1 MPIPIPGEEE
11 SETDFMDR
19 CMSDP
24 KMGEEYENPR
34 QRAGVCYTQWENR
47 NEKALSD
54 LKFVATDGMVEE
66 AQRGLDWRKEFNR
79 GGTLVGVARANQIIA
94 KENMSVSTVKRMFSF
109 FSRHEVDKEGQG
121 FDRGEEGYPS
131 AGRIAWA
138 LWGGDPGFSW
148 AKKMRARIE
157 REENK
162 SELRDD
168 VFTTQEEAEERARE
182 IGCVGTH
189 SHDENGDIVF
199 MPCASHDD
207 YVSAT
212 GYDVK
217 TAEEEFD
224 GLSSYE
230 YNFIVDFFGNIAEG
244 DEEKAPKRGEV
255 TEAIRIGLANKAKEH
270 NEKVGDV
277 KSKRTNTRT
286 LVAVFRRGVGAYY
299 TNPESVR
306 PSVNSPEQWA
316 YGRVNSF
323 LYVLRNGKFRS
334 GKHDTDLLPK
344 EHPMSSKS
352 YEEVKT
358 KIFNITSSFKSY
370 HDDEEDDDSIKIR
383 GYASTVDTDR
393 SGDVIESYAWK
404 KGGLDNYKNN
414 PILLFNH
421 DYNKPIGKATSLAVT
436 DQGLEIE
443 GKISKSAGHIAEMVK
458 EGILSAFSVG
468 FRVKDADWMEETEGY
483 RIKDAE
489 LFEVSVVSVPA
500 NQGAIFS
507 VTKSFDTEKDY
518 SDWKAQFVND
528 PKLSGQLI
536 KSSPKETANA
546 VFEEKVMSDQD
557 FNMEEFA
564 REVARKTAAE
574 IQMQAAEK
582 AAAEK
587 AAAEEVA
594 IEKATQQAQL
604 EEKKAEVQA
613 VVQGVTTGAERLMAD
628 LEDRVSKKQE
638 DLSTVVEELRNE
650 IKEKSS
656 EIEHIRESKRIFSD
670 RGTSDWKK
678 AFQADMSD
686 AYFLARATGKGYD
699 TRLAKDVMEKVNAH
713 SGVGVSSADFE
724 QEVSTNVE
732 RDIQLELVLAPLFR
746 EIQMRSATQILP
758 IMPDSGYAEFT
769 SSQTAGGSSP
779 HGNLNERGD
788 TYGSYNG
795 VDMTERTL
803 STKKLISQSYLGNET
818 EEDAIIPILPLIRE
832 AVVRSHARAVE
843 AMILVG
849 NHADG
854 PFGTGGAAPAGLIS
868 LAASDSAKTQSATA
882 FASEALTA
890 ADLLAAR
897 KNMGKYGIRPEQV
910 VYIVSSTEYHNLVAD
925 SAYADASQVEGLATK
940 LTGQVG
946 QVYGSPVIVCPEFAT
961 PAVSKF
967 YACAVNAQNFVIPR
981 LRGVTIESDYEV
993 ANQRRV
999 LVASQRLGF
1008 TDLIDGATSK
1018 WALQYKAS

>member
-1 MPIPIPGEEE
+1 MPLPIPGEEE
-11 SETDFMDR
+11 SQAEFLDR
-19 CMSDP
+19 CMADP
-24 KMGEEYENPR
+24 KMGEEYENTR
-34 QRAGVCYTQWENR
+34 QRAGVCYTQWEER
-47 NEKALSD
+47 NSKALSD
-54 LKFVATDGMVEE
+54 LRFIPTDGMVTE
-66 AQRGLDWRKEFNR
+66 AKRGLEWRREFNR

-94 KENMSVSTVKRMFSF
+94 KENLSVSTVKRMFSF
-109 FSRHEVDKEGQG
+109 FSRHEVDKEAEG
-121 FDRGEEGYPS
+121 FSPGEKGYPS

-138 LWGGDPGFSW
+138 LWGGDAGFSW
-148 AKKMRARIE
+148 ARKMRARIE
-157 REENK
+157 REEDK
-162 SELRDD
+162 SEVRND
-168 VFTTQEEAEERARE
+168 VFTTQEEAEERATE

-189 SHDENGDIVF
+189 SHDENGNIVY
-199 MPCASHDD
+199 MPCASHED

-212 GYDVK
+212 GNEVK
-217 TAEEEFD
+217 DIEVEYE

-230 YNFIVDFFGNIAEG
+230 YNFIVDYLGDVIDS

-255 TEAIRIGLANKAKEH
+255 SEAIRKGLQKKAKDH
-270 NEKVGDV
+270 NDKVGDV
-277 KSKRTNTRT
+277 KSKRTSTRT
-286 LVAVFRRGVGAYY
+286 LVAVFKRGVGAYY
-299 TNPESVR
+299 TNPQSVR
-306 PSVNSPEQWA
+306 PNVRSPEQWGL
-316 YGRVNSF
+316 GRVNSF

-344 EHPMSSKS
+344 EHPMSSKN
-352 YEEVKT
+352 YEEMNT

-370 HDDEEDDDSIKIR
+370 QDEDDDSIKIR

-393 SGDVIESYAWK
+393 SGDVIESNAWR
-404 KGGLDNYKNN
+404 KGGLDNYQNN

-421 DYNKPIGKATSLAVT
+421 DYNKPIGKATALT
-436 DQGLEIE
+436 ITEKGLEIE
-443 GKISKSAGHIAEMVK
+443 GKISKSAGHIADMVK

-468 FRVKDADWMEETEGY
+468 FRVKDADWMDETEGY

-507 VTKSFDTEKDY
+507 VTKSFDTEQDY

-528 PKLSGQLI
+528 PKLSGQLD

-574 IQMQAAEK
+574 IQMQVAQK

-587 AAAEEVA
+587 AAAEEEAVQ
-594 IEKATQQAQL
+594 KATEQAQL

-613 VVQGVTTGAERLMAD
+613 VVQGVTSGAERLMAD
-628 LEDRVSKKQE
+628 LETRVSEKHE

-670 RGTSDWKK
+670 RGNSDWKK
-678 AFQADMSD
+678 AFQQDMSD
-686 AYFLARATGKGYD
+686 AYFLARASGKGYE

-724 QEVSTNVE
+724 QEVSSNVE

-758 IMPDSGYAEFT
+758 IMPDAGYAEFA
-769 SSQTAGGSSP
+769 SAQTASGSSP

-854 PFGTGGAAPAGLIS
+854 PFGTGGAAPAGLVA
-868 LAASDSAKTQSATA
+868 LAAADSDKTQSATA

-946 QVYGSPVIVCPEFAT
+946 QVYGSPVIVSPEFAT
-961 PAVSKF
+961 AAVSKF
-967 YACAVNAQNFVIPR
+967 YAVAVNAQNFVMPR

>member
-1 MPIPIPGEEE
+1 MA
-11 SETDFMDR
+11 
-19 CMSDP
+19 DP
-24 KMGEEYENPR
+24 KMGEEYENTR
-34 QRAGVCYTQWENR
+34 QRAGVCYTQWEER
-47 NEKALSD
+47 NSKALSD
-54 LKFVATDGMVEE
+54 LRFIPTDGMVTE
-66 AQRGLDWRKEFNR
+66 AKRGLEWRREFNR

-94 KENMSVSTVKRMFSF
+94 KENLSVSTVKRMFSF
-109 FSRHEVDKEGQG
+109 FSRHEVDKEAEG
-121 FDRGEEGYPS
+121 FSPGEKGYPS

-138 LWGGDPGFSW
+138 LWGGDAGFSW
-148 AKKMRARIE
+148 ARKMRARIE
-157 REENK
+157 REEDK
-162 SELRDD
+162 SEVRND
-168 VFTTQEEAEERARE
+168 VFTTQEEAEERATE

-189 SHDENGDIVF
+189 SHDENGNIVY
-199 MPCASHDD
+199 MPCASHED

-212 GYDVK
+212 GNEVK
-217 TAEEEFD
+217 DIEVEYE

-230 YNFIVDFFGNIAEG
+230 YNFIVDYLGDVIDS

-255 TEAIRIGLANKAKEH
+255 SEAIRKGLQKKAKDH
-270 NEKVGDV
+270 NDKVGDV
-277 KSKRTNTRT
+277 KSKRTSTRT
-286 LVAVFRRGVGAYY
+286 LVAVFKRGVGAYY
-299 TNPESVR
+299 TNPQSVR
-306 PSVNSPEQWA
+306 PNVRSPEQWGL
-316 YGRVNSF
+316 GRVNSF

-344 EHPMSSKS
+344 EHPMSSKN
-352 YEEVKT
+352 YEEMNT

-370 HDDEEDDDSIKIR
+370 QDEDDDSIKIR

-393 SGDVIESYAWK
+393 SGDVIESNAWR
-404 KGGLDNYKNN
+404 KGGLDNYQNN

-421 DYNKPIGKATSLAVT
+421 DYNKPIGKATALT
-436 DQGLEIE
+436 ITEKGLEIE
-443 GKISKSAGHIAEMVK
+443 GKISKSAGHIADMVK

-468 FRVKDADWMEETEGY
+468 FRVKDADWMDETEGY

-507 VTKSFDTEKDY
+507 VTKSFDTEQDY

-528 PKLSGQLI
+528 PKLSGQLD

-574 IQMQAAEK
+574 IQMQVAQK

-587 AAAEEVA
+587 AAAEEEAVQ
-594 IEKATQQAQL
+594 KATEQAQL

-613 VVQGVTTGAERLMAD
+613 VVQGVTSGAERLMAD
-628 LEDRVSKKQE
+628 LETRVSEKHE

-670 RGTSDWKK
+670 RGNSDWKK
-678 AFQADMSD
+678 AFQQDMSD
-686 AYFLARATGKGYD
+686 AYFLARASGKGYE

-724 QEVSTNVE
+724 QEVSSNVE

-758 IMPDSGYAEFT
+758 IMPDAGYAEFA
-769 SSQTAGGSSP
+769 SAQTASGSSP

-854 PFGTGGAAPAGLIS
+854 PFGTGGAAPAGLVA
-868 LAASDSAKTQSATA
+868 LAAADSDKTQSATA

-946 QVYGSPVIVCPEFAT
+946 QVYGSPVIVSPEFAT
-961 PAVSKF
+961 AAVSKF
-967 YACAVNAQNFVIPR
+967 YAVAVNAQNFVMPR